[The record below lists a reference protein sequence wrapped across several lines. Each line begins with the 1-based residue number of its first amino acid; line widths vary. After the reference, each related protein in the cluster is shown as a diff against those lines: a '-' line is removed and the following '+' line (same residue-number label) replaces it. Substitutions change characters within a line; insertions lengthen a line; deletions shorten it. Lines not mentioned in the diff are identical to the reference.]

1 MLIVFTKKGSYHRLK
16 YGDLKPELDSE
27 PTTIQVD
34 GIEIERLI
42 SLELVKSNIAKKLGL
57 AKRQKDYG
65 KYCR

>member
-1 MLIVFTKKGSYHRLK
+1 MLVVFTKKGSYYRLK

-42 SLELVKSNIAKKLGL
+42 SLELVKNNIAKKTWTGEEAERLWKML
-57 AKRQKDYG
+57 
-65 KYCR
+65 